1 MKVLFLAAALGAA
14 SSVLAQA
21 PSPLEIISSRLTAD
35 GLKADVSFLASDA
48 LEGRGTP
55 SRGLDLAGEYIAS
68 QFRRAGLEPAGDDG
82 FFQRAEFVAVTAA
95 TNGLN
100 LTVDIGGKTFQA
112 SEASLT
118 IQEPVALDL
127 KQADAV
133 KVAMDAAAL
142 DGLTPDQVRDK
153 VLIVTPA
160 KSGGAGNA
168 AFAVMRRLPAVA
180 AKLHPSLILIVR
192 DTALPGRRRNV
203 RLREA
208 STSAPTVPILL
219 VSDPSILSALE
230 GQSSG
235 EQPAVTAHIPAPM
248 VAPVKL
254 RNVIGVLR
262 GSDPVLK
269 DTYLLITA
277 HYDHLGISDDPA
289 ATDRIFNGADDDA
302 SGTASA
308 IEIACAMG
316 ALPTRPKRSIIFM
329 AVFGEEEGM
338 LGSRY
343 YGAHPIFP
351 LAKTIADVNLEQL
364 GRTDDTEGPHVA
376 MFNLTGFDFTDI
388 STFLGKS
395 GELTGIK
402 AVKDEKNSDS
412 YFTRSDN
419 AALAAAGVPS
429 TTLSVAYGF
438 PDYHRAGDEWQKLDY
453 ANMAL
458 VDRTIALAA
467 IDIANAVETP
477 KWNAANPKVE
487 PFIKAREKTLADA
500 GK

>member
-1 MKVLFLAAALGAA
+1 TK
-14 SSVLAQA
+14 
-21 PSPLEIISSRLTAD
+21 
-35 GLKADVSFLASDA
+35 
-48 LEGRGTP
+48 
-55 SRGLDLAGEYIAS
+55 
-68 QFRRAGLEPAGDDG
+68 GLE
-82 FFQRAEFVAVTAA
+82 
-95 TNGLN
+95 
-100 LTVDIGGKTFQA
+100 LTLEIGGKTMQA

-127 KQADAV
+127 NHAAAV

-142 DGLTPDQVRDK
+142 DALTADQVKGK
-153 VLIVTPA
+153 VLVVMPSSA
-160 KSGGAGNA
+160 GGNA
-168 AFAVMRRLPAVA
+168 SFAVMRRLPALG
-180 AKLHPSLILIVR
+180 AKLQPSLILIVR
-192 DTALPGRRRNV
+192 GTAQPGRRRNV

-208 STSAPTVPILL
+208 STPAASVPILM
-219 VSDPSILSALE
+219 VTDAAIQSALE
-230 GQSSG
+230 GADQAAIS
-235 EQPAVTAHIPAPM
+235 AHVAAPT
-248 VAPVKL
+248 VAAVKL

-277 HYDHLGISDDPA
+277 HYDHLGILDDPS

-308 IEIACAMG
+308 IEIACATS
-316 ALPTRPKRSIIFM
+316 ALPERPKRSIVFI
-329 AVFGEEEGM
+329 ALFGEEQGL

-343 YGAHPIFP
+343 YGAHPVFP
-351 LAKTIADVNLEQL
+351 LSKTIADVNLEQL
-364 GRTDDTEGPHVA
+364 GRTDDTEGPHVG

-388 STFLGKS
+388 STFLAKS

-402 AVKDEKNSDS
+402 AVKDEKNSDA

-429 TTLSVAYGF
+429 TTLSVAYEF
-438 PDYHRAGDEWQKLDY
+438 PDYHKVGDEWQKVDY

-467 IDIANAVETP
+467 IDIANSAETP
-477 KWNAANPKVE
+477 RWNASNPKVE
-487 PFIKAREKTLADA
+487 PFIKARQKTLADA